1 MTQGDINGLIL
12 SYVYAFGMLL
22 IVEFIGRKL
31 KWQQDFTR
39 KIIHMGAGLWIWG
52 ILYFFDNWQ
61 YGIIP
66 FTTFIVLNFL
76 FFKFQIFKAMDTTE
90 STPGTV
96 YFAISITILFAWL
109 WRTGGA
115 VDNVP
120 IAAAAIMAMTIGDA
134 LASIFGRKWGK
145 HQYTI
150 WGSTRSF
157 EGSSVMAV
165 SSFIVIGLTLAL
177 LPGSVLST
185 HSIPFTVNS
194 IVILTLAGSITAAAA
209 ESVSPKGTDNLF
221 VPLLSAGVMYFAANV
236 ISG

>member
-22 IVEFIGRKL
+22 IVEFIGKKF
-31 KWQQDFTR
+31 KWHQDFTR

-66 FTTFIVLNFL
+66 FATFIILNFL
-76 FFKFQIFKAMDTTE
+76 FYKFQIFKAMDTAE

-96 YFAISITILFAWL
+96 YFAVSITILTAWL
-109 WRTGGA
+109 WRTDGTA
-115 VDNVP
+115 DHVP

-145 HQYTI
+145 HTYTI

-157 EGSSVMAV
+157 EGSAVMAV
-165 SSFIVIGLTLAL
+165 SSFIVIGLTLSL
-177 LPGSVLST
+177 LPGSTLST
-185 HSIPFTVNS
+185 HSIPFSQASVTV
-194 IVILTLAGSITAAAA
+194 LTLAGGITAVAA
-209 ESVSPKGTDNLF
+209 ESISPKGTDNLF
-221 VPLLSAGVMYFAANV
+221 VPLLSAAVMYFLAGAL
-236 ISG
+236 GG